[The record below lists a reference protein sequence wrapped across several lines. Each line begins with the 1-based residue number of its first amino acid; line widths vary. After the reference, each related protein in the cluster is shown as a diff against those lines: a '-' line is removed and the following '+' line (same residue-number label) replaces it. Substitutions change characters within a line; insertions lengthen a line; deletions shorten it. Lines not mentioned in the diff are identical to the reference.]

1 MLVFIWKKK
10 SRLKCCKLR
19 SKKASGLFAA
29 PRLRPQNH
37 QRDAP
42 PRCVWRSVCVSEIV
56 LHLHK
61 PLVMQRA
68 RARVCVYCGWQG
80 IAACLSAVS
89 VSLGWQV
96 YLKSRC
102 RVWVSSKK
110 THWHER
116 SKHRKWERAHCLPA
130 RAQRSFIYRAR
141 SPLSTLPSSPPGAG
155 QSRDIKAGVSVI
167 SVPAGILQNWD
178 TVSKRCVKGC
188 VQWFFSTHTWWEKA
202 QQTLISRCQLP
213 MPNSK
218 VVKMD
223 KYWNDNSFGFPSGCP
238 KKSW

>member
-1 MLVFIWKKK
+1 MLVFIWEKK

-68 RARVCVYCGWQG
+68 RACVYCGWQG

-116 SKHRKWERAHCLPA
+116 SKHRKWERARCLPA

-188 VQWFFSTHTWWEKA
+188 VQWFFHAHVMGEGSA
-202 QQTLISRCQLP
+202 NPYLALP
-213 MPNSK
+213 VANAK
-218 VVKMD
+218 LQ
-223 KYWNDNSFGFPSGCP
+223 SGENGQIL
-238 KKSW
+238 KR